1 MRDKGGNEE
10 ARQVAVFRGMMVGCN
25 RIVLAERRQVDRV
38 RHVLE
43 VDLPGFVDVLDVSR
57 EGDKGT
63 EDTSSSFSA

>member
-1 MRDKGGNEE
+1 MRNKGGNEE
-10 ARQVAVFRGMMVGCN
+10 ARQVAVFRWMMVGCN